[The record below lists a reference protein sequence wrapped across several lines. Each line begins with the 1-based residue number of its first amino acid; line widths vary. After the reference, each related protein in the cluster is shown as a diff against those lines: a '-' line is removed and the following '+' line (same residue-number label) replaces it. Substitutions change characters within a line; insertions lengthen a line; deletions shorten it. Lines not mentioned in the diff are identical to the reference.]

1 MTKIELFD
9 LVLDLD
15 ITRQVAL
22 EEATTDNMDDEVKRQ
37 KMEDTKMIYTTFHG
51 LLQTKNI
58 DDKGYLTLDNLIDQ

>member
-37 KMEDTKMIYTTFHG
+37 KMEDTKMIYTTFYG